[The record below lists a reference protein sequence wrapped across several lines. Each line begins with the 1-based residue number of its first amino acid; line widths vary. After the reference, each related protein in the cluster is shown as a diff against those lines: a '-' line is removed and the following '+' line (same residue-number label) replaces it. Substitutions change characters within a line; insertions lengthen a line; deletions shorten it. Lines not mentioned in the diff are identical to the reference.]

1 MIKYKKYNI
10 NGHSVA
16 DKRTGFAR
24 RQRTS
29 DIYTRFINRVRQIEG
44 DTHNRI
50 QEIGL
55 NSSDNGFRGDLE
67 GKDMHDT
74 DTGAST
80 GCQTTGAKDPSINN
94 KNADIEHSFK
104 DSRVEIGRN
113 DDAAWSP
120 ASLTSELKPQLNPE
134 IQPEYHPNPAQIPV
148 VANEPANIV
157 LAQKPTS
164 ALKLLAAGVIGGIL
178 LSLAMIV
185 ILNKTNLLSPL
196 IPTAI
201 APTAP
206 PSMKSSNPVAEKQTQ
221 AILTPES
228 ADTQPLDTAVATQ
241 SSSAPAES
249 VSPTTVSQ
257 QSVNQLDKEET
268 QPKVSPDAAISI
280 ADFHAESQ
288 STLYRETTE

>member
-10 NGHSVA
+10 NGHSEA
-16 DKRTGFAR
+16 DNRTGFAR

-80 GCQTTGAKDPSINN
+80 GSPTISAKDPSINN
-94 KNADIEHSFK
+94 NNVDIEHTFK
-104 DSRVEIGRN
+104 DSRVEMGRN
-113 DDAAWSP
+113 DDAAWSL
-120 ASLTSELKPQLNPE
+120 ASELKPQLTPE
-134 IQPEYHPNPAQIPV
+134 VQPEYKPAQIPV
-148 VANEPANIV
+148 AANDPATTV
-157 LAQKPTS
+157 LAQKPIS

-185 ILNKTNLLSPL
+185 ILNKTNLLSTL
-196 IPTAI
+196 MPTAI
-201 APTAP
+201 APLST
-206 PSMKSSNPVAEKQTQ
+206 KSSNPVAEKQTQ
-221 AILTPES
+221 ATATPES
-228 ADTQPLDTAVATQ
+228 GDTQPLDAAVATQ
-241 SSSAPAES
+241 SSSAPTES

-257 QSVNQLDKEET
+257 PSVNQLDKEAT